1 MLEAVAA
8 ASFDVPVETFVASLD
23 HAAAFA
29 VLSVFVSEPVLSS
42 FAFDGGAFTSASV
55 SVPVLANWVAFFGW
69 AAEALA
75 AFMVPEVVGSTVA
88 GVSTDALAE
97 MVIEELIVAAE
108 AGVQAHAVAVV
119 LAPEETLRAGLWL
132 ATAAAVVIIEYF
144 VVAANLRSADAFA
157 NRLVVELS
165 HWVWAC

>member
-8 ASFDVPVETFVASLD
+8 AGFDVPVEAFVASLD

-55 SVPVLANWVAFFGW
+55 SVPVLAECAFFGW
-69 AAEALA
+69 AAEALT

-97 MVIEELIVAAE
+97 MVIEELTIAAE

-119 LAPEETLRAGLWL
+119 LAPEETFRAGLWL
-132 ATAAAVVIIEYF
+132 ATAAAVVVIEYF
-144 VVAANLRSADAFA
+144 VVTANLRSADAIA